1 MEEGVHLMF
10 SMSFLEFFGIKSCA
24 KTNYLIPMLKET
36 EQAFLQTKA

>member
-10 SMSFLEFFGIKSCA
+10 SMSFLEFFGIKICA
-24 KTNYLIPMLKET
+24 KTNSLIPVLKET